1 MKKLTL
7 LSYFS
12 ACFILKAYAQQE
24 SPLLQLQM
32 ENLQSAGEGGTN
44 TEQTDPELD
53 LMIDMNVEDVSIFH
67 TVPFFSPAQAESL
80 IVHRQR
86 FGPFLCLEELQVVP
100 GFDTAFIRQWR
111 GLMLCSRPVLDIK
124 RFGSFQHEI
133 TLRSRLSIR
142 RDNGDDYENYIG
154 DRGQAL
160 CRYRVSAG
168 TALSAGFTLEKDA
181 GETWTDRRG
190 LPGDFRSW
198 HIFIRPR
205 RTIRSIALGDFQM
218 QFGQGLTAWSG
229 LSFGKSAEVFQI
241 FRRAQ
246 GFRPYASPG
255 ESGFMRGVAIS
266 VTRCRWQADT
276 WFSRRKLDASLNEA
290 IDPVQP
296 PVSTIIESGLHRTTS
311 ELEKKG
317 NLVHL
322 SSGAHLQY
330 SSTSLRI
337 GLLCHYEG
345 FSRPLWPGNDPYEH
359 FDPAGKKFMNHSLN
373 FRYSWKNINLYS
385 EIAMDRERDA
395 AWMAGLL
402 WMPDTKVTLV
412 LHLRDYARDYQCI
425 TCLAVSEGSRVQNEK
440 GWLAG
445 WMVQPVRNHRI
456 QGYLD
461 RFHFPWLRYRV
472 NTPSSGF
479 EWLMQWVHTPSRTTE
494 VLVRYRRQE
503 RGSSS
508 LFRSDGVSRRQ
519 QNIRFH
525 ISWMPDRNWEMQTRL
540 EVLSLFEQKNEKA
553 WLIYQEIRYK
563 PLGKAYGFVVRYS
576 LFSTGSYNSRIYA
589 YEQDMPGT
597 FSVPALDGIG
607 RRAYVMARYRLISN
621 TDLWI
626 RYSLDFHNKV
636 GKEDLAAEEIKMQIR
651 VRF

>member
-1 MKKLTL
+1 MLPAL
-7 LSYFS
+7 
-12 ACFILKAYAQQE
+12 AQQE
-24 SPLLQLQM
+24 SPVLQSQM
-32 ENLQSAGEGGTN
+32 ENLQSAGEGGLN

-53 LMIDMNVEDVSIFH
+53 LMVDLNAEDLGIFY
-67 TVPFFSPAQAESL
+67 TVPFFRSAQAESL
-80 IVHRQR
+80 IVHRNR

-111 GLMLCSRPVLDIK
+111 GLMLCSSPVLDLR

-133 TLRSRLSIR
+133 TLRSRLLFGR
-142 RDNGDDYENYIG
+142 NNGDDYENYLG
-154 DRGQAL
+154 DPGQAL
-160 CRYRVSAG
+160 FRYRVSAG
-168 TALSAGFTLEKDA
+168 TAFSAGFTLEKDA
-181 GETWTDRRG
+181 GETWTDSRG
-190 LPGDFRSW
+190 MPGDFRSW
-198 HIFIRPR
+198 HLFIRPG
-205 RTIRSIALGDFQM
+205 RTVRSVALGDFQM

-255 ESGFMRGVAIS
+255 ESGFMRGVAVS
-266 VTRCRWQADT
+266 ATRGRWQAGT
-276 WFSRRKLDASLNEA
+276 WFSRRRLDASLNLTA
-290 IDPVQP
+290 DPRQAL
-296 PVSTIIESGLHRTTS
+296 VSTIIESGLHRTPS
-311 ELEKKG
+311 ELDKKG
-317 NLVHL
+317 NLNHL
-322 SSGAHLQY
+322 STGLHLQY
-330 SSTSLRI
+330 NSPSLRI
-337 GLLCHYEG
+337 GLLGHYEG
-345 FSRPLWPGNDPYEH
+345 FSRPLWPGDDPYER
-359 FDPAGKKFMNHSLN
+359 FDPAGKRFMNQSLN
-373 FRYSWKNINLYS
+373 FRYSWRNINLYS
-385 EIAMDRERDA
+385 GLALDRDRDA

-402 WMPDTKVTLV
+402 WMPDAKVTLV

-456 QGYLD
+456 QGYAD

-494 VLVRYRRQE
+494 ILLRFRLQE

-508 LFRSDGVSRRQ
+508 LFRSDGENRRQ

-540 EVLSLFEQKNEKA
+540 EALTFREEQTEKA
-553 WLIYQEIRYK
+553 WLLYQEIRYK
-563 PLGKAYGFVVRYS
+563 PLGKAYSFVVRYS
-576 LFSTGSYNSRIYA
+576 LFSTGSYDSRIYA

-597 FSVPALDGIG
+597 FSVPALDGTG
-607 RRAYVMARYRLISN
+607 RRAYMMVRYRLLSH
-621 TDLWI
+621 TDLWL
-626 RYSLDFHNKV
+626 RYSRDFDNR
-636 GKEDLAAEEIKMQIR
+636 GGEEDRGGEEVKLQLR